1 MGTKL
6 EVLIPEQD
14 VRDRIR
20 EMAEAISEKYAGKT
34 LHLVGILNG
43 SVFFLT
49 ALAQELT
56 IPVEIDFMAASSYG
70 AGTKSSGRVLVTKDL
85 DRSIEGAHIL
95 LIEDIVDTGQTLHL
109 ITEML
114 EERGPES
121 MELAVLLDKP
131 SRRKVCMDADYIGF
145 EIPDEFV
152 VGWGL
157 DYDQKY
163 RDLPFVGI
171 IKENNSNEETE

>member
-1 MGTKL
+1 MDTKI

-14 VRDRIR
+14 VRDRIQ
-20 EMAEAISEKYAGKT
+20 EMAEALSEKYAGET
-34 LHLVGILNG
+34 VHLIGILNG

-49 ALAQELT
+49 ELAQKMT
-56 IPVEIDFMAASSYG
+56 VPVEIDFMAASSYG
-70 AGTKSSGRVLVTKDL
+70 SGTESSGRVLITKDL
-85 DRSIEGAHIL
+85 DRSIEGEHVL
-95 LIEDIVDTGQTLHL
+95 LVEDIVDTGQTLHL

-114 EERGPES
+114 AERNPAS

-131 SRRKVCMDADYIGF
+131 SRRKVCMDAEYIGF
-145 EIPDEFV
+145 EIPDVFV

-157 DYDQKY
+157 DFNQKY

-171 IKENNSNEETE
+171 VKE

>member
-1 MGTKL
+1 METKI

-14 VRDRIR
+14 VRDRIQ
-20 EMAEAISEKYAGKT
+20 EMADAISEKYAGESV
-34 LHLVGILNG
+34 HLVGILNG

-49 ALAQELT
+49 ELAQKMS

-70 AGTKSSGRVLVTKDL
+70 AGKESSGRVLVTKDL
-85 DRSIEGAHIL
+85 DRSIEGDHIIL
-95 LIEDIVDTGQTLHL
+95 VEDIVDTGQTLHL

-114 EERGPES
+114 EERKPAS

-131 SRRKVCMDADYIGF
+131 SRRKVCMEADYIGF
-145 EIPDEFV
+145 EIPDLFV

-171 IKENNSNEETE
+171 IAE